1 MIPLQGP
8 AFTLPSFPTGKVTI
22 SPLGLEI
29 AEDLDFDEWSGLASM
44 IGNAARS
51 VSFLIGDWLVYGQ
64 STFQADGDNRPA
76 AAVSSDRYR
85 AALAATG
92 FDLSTLHNYAY
103 VSRNVPIS
111 RRSEQLSWEHHR
123 QIAKLPAPDQ
133 ERWIA
138 TCHAEQ
144 KAGRPISTRRLHKSI
159 HLGRI
164 ATPEDM
170 EPDLADK
177 GIVNHIPFV
186 NRLVSWWRR
195 MQDEKFLQTATRAQR
210 DALKRDLKPIV
221 AIYEML

>member
-1 MIPLQGP
+1 MIPVQDP
-8 AFTLPSFPTGKVTI
+8 AAALHAFPSSKVTI
-22 SPLGLEI
+22 SPVGLEI

-64 STFQADGDNRPA
+64 HTFQDDDDHRPA
-76 AAVSSDRYR
+76 TAVSSDRYR

-92 FDLSTLHNYAY
+92 FDLSTLQNYAY
-103 VSRNVPIS
+103 VSRNIPIS

-123 QIAKLPAPDQ
+123 MIAKLPAPDQ
-133 ERWIA
+133 ERWIE
-138 TCHAEQ
+138 TCLAEQ
-144 KAGRPISTRRLHKSI
+144 KAGHPISTRRLRKSI
-159 HLGRI
+159 CLGRV
-164 ATPEDM
+164 ATAEDM

-177 GIVNHIPFV
+177 GVVNHIPFV

-210 DALKRDLKPIV
+210 DALKRDLKPVV
-221 AIYEML
+221 AIYEQL